1 MHLRALIFDLDGT
14 LLDTLQD
21 IGTSCNRVLAAR
33 GFPTHEIETYRM
45 LIGDGAPEC
54 VKQALPAE
62 SRSEALIQECL
73 EAYFEEYERS
83 WNVSTRPF
91 DGIPELLDDVT
102 DRGIG
107 MAVLSNKS
115 QLATERCVN
124 GLLGRW
130 MFAPVIGQDA
140 AGRRKPDPAGALEIA
155 ESLNV
160 SPGECLFVG
169 DTEVDTRTA
178 EAAGMFPLGVLWG
191 YRTAREL
198 RTAGARALVREPSE
212 ILELILGDR
221 LPTRGAAGT

>member
-1 MHLRALIFDLDGT
+1 MQLRALIFDLDGT

-33 GFPTHEIETYRM
+33 GFPTHEIEAYRL

-54 VKQALPAE
+54 VKQALPAD

-73 EAYFEEYERS
+73 EAYFEEYERG
-83 WNVSTRPF
+83 WNVSTRPY
-91 DGIPELLDDVT
+91 DGIPTLLDDVAE
-102 DRGIG
+102 RGIG

-115 QLATERCVN
+115 QSATERCVD

-130 MFAPVIGQDA
+130 TFASVIGQNDA
-140 AGRRKPDPAGALEIA
+140 RGRKPDPAGALEIA

-160 SPGECLFVG
+160 SAGECLFVG
-169 DTEVDTRTA
+169 DTEVDMRTA

-191 YRTAREL
+191 YRTAQEL
-198 RTAGARALVREPSE
+198 RSAGARALAREPSE
-212 ILELILGDR
+212 ILR
-221 LPTRGAAGT
+221 LVPGARGSGI